1 MMAMALCV
9 LASRANAQVTAYAP
23 GQGAVNS
30 VSVNIDVRASVR
42 DRCGFAQGGAPAGTI
57 DQAEFDRTGFSKDFA
72 INLNCSGASRIAVSS
87 RNGGL
92 ATDASATGHASVAPY
107 EVELRMVADNG
118 TTAIGSCA
126 ASTLG
131 SAGGCGFAG
140 TGSTTNGL
148 RLGAASTKSN
158 GSYLRV
164 KANPYAGATP
174 LLAGRYA
181 DTLTVTVSVAP

>member
-1 MMAMALCV
+1 MVAMALGV
-9 LASRANAQVTAYAP
+9 LASPASAQVTAYAA

-30 VSVNIDVRASVR
+30 VSVNVDVRASVR
-42 DRCGFAQGGAPAGTI
+42 DRCGFAQGGAPSGTI
-57 DQAEFDRTGFSKDFA
+57 SQADFDQSGFSRDFA

-92 ATDASATGHASVAPY
+92 ATDSSASGYASVAPY
-107 EVELRMVADNG
+107 DVELRMVADNG
-118 TTAIGSCA
+118 TTATGSCA
-126 ASTLG
+126 AATLG
-131 SAGGCGFAG
+131 GAGGCGFAG

-148 RLGAASTKSN
+148 RLAAASTRSN

-164 KANPYAGATP
+164 KANAYAGATP